1 MKIEKGVNYK
11 PLEEFI
17 EHILQDEDFSEFM
30 DKYYEP
36 NKKKKYYAKLEKQL
50 TKIKSSQK

>member
-17 EHILQDEDFSEFM
+17 EHILQDEDFSDFM
-30 DKYYEP
+30 DRTYSIKA
-36 NKKKKYYAKLEKQL
+36 KKKYYEKLSNQL
-50 TKIKSSQK
+50 SKIKSSQK